1 MHQKPMSPA
10 EISQH
15 EYANAPKRMGVYV
28 NEVDISGKT
37 IVDFGC
43 GWGGETLWL
52 SEQGPAEVIGVDI
65 DESALNQSR
74 AFAGEAARFVSDIS
88 LLQDASVD
96 FVFSTNVFEHVMDMD
111 GVLDDLRRIL
121 RPGGALI
128 SRFGPLFYSPYG
140 CHFYWAGLYPWS
152 HLILGR
158 QWLKRRIDRIRACP
172 SNTTSWAEMGLNRI
186 TFTRFAKIVRSKF
199 AVKRLHPIP
208 VYGLPLV
215 TSIPGVR
222 RFMTFGCDMHVTKD
236 ALATQDA

>member
-1 MHQKPMSPA
+1 MHQKPMAPA

-88 LLQDASVD
+88 LL
-96 FVFSTNVFEHVMDMD
+96 
-111 GVLDDLRRIL
+111 
-121 RPGGALI
+121 
-128 SRFGPLFYSPYG
+128 
-140 CHFYWAGLYPWS
+140 
-152 HLILGR
+152 
-158 QWLKRRIDRIRACP
+158 
-172 SNTTSWAEMGLNRI
+172 
-186 TFTRFAKIVRSKF
+186 
-199 AVKRLHPIP
+199 
-208 VYGLPLV
+208 
-215 TSIPGVR
+215 
-222 RFMTFGCDMHVTKD
+222 
-236 ALATQDA
+236 

>member
-65 DESALNQSR
+65 DESALEQSR

-96 FVFSTNVFEHVMDMD
+96 FVFSTNWSV
-111 GVLDDLRRIL
+111 
-121 RPGGALI
+121 
-128 SRFGPLFYSPYG
+128 SRANICLFS
-140 CHFYWAGLYPWS
+140 
-152 HLILGR
+152 
-158 QWLKRRIDRIRACP
+158 
-172 SNTTSWAEMGLNRI
+172 SN
-186 TFTRFAKIVRSKF
+186 
-199 AVKRLHPIP
+199 
-208 VYGLPLV
+208 
-215 TSIPGVR
+215 
-222 RFMTFGCDMHVTKD
+222 
-236 ALATQDA
+236 